1 MKKLLR
7 PHKLL
12 SRQLF
17 LEKQMT
23 MKHLQ
28 QLVKP
33 PQLYSWNMKTFC
45 LKLKLS
51 KKFMM
56 IRLRKLQINQTQLID
71 LKIWLKS
78 INNWLMIKLKKPL
91 QNLARQLL

>member
-1 MKKLLR
+1 MLW

-17 LEKQMT
+17 LEKQKT
-23 MKHLQ
+23 MMHLQ
-28 QLVKP
+28 QLVKS
-33 PQLYSWNMKTFC
+33 PQTYSWNMKTFC

-51 KKFMM
+51 KKSMM
-56 IRLRKLQINQTQLID
+56 IKLRKFQISQTQLKD

-78 INNWLMIKLKKPL
+78 IKNWLMIKLKKPL
-91 QNLARQLL
+91 QKITRQLL